1 MMRPV
6 LFLFMLI
13 LSVCGS
19 AQHYEIRHL
28 FVEAG
33 KSLDG
38 KKKFYSHAQSYDEN
52 EVVLKAY
59 KGMAIAMY
67 ARVTSSIPEKLD
79 CFHKGKALLEGA
91 INTDIY
97 NPEIRFLR
105 YCMQAET
112 PSILG
117 YKGNLAED
125 LWRIIGG
132 LKANMV
138 NPKDQ
143 FWQMAI
149 NYLYNSKYA
158 DDNQKRELQPFL
170 G

>member
-1 MMRPV
+1 MMRSV
-6 LFLFMLI
+6 LFFLAFSLN
-13 LSVCGS
+13 LS
-19 AQHYEIRHL
+19 AKAHTDDMRLL

-33 KSLDG
+33 KSIEG
-38 KKKFYSHAQSYDEN
+38 KKKFFLQAQTYNEN
-52 EVVLKAY
+52 DAVSKAY
-59 KGMAIAMY
+59 KGMSIAMY
-67 ARVTSSIPEKLD
+67 AKVTSSIPEKLD

-117 YKGNLAED
+117 YKSNLEED

-132 LKANMV
+132 LKAKMF

-143 FWQMAI
+143 FWQIAL
-149 NYLYNSKYA
+149 NYLYNNKYA
-158 DDNQKRELQPFL
+158 DDNQKRELQPFI

>member
-1 MMRPV
+1 MFLL
-6 LFLFMLI
+6 LFSI
-13 LSVCGS
+13 KSS
-19 AQHYEIRHL
+19 AQYDEIRSL

-33 KSLDG
+33 KSIEG
-38 KKKFYSHAQSYDEN
+38 KKKFYSMAQNYSES
-52 EVVLKAY
+52 EVVIKAY

-67 ARVTSSIPEKLD
+67 AKVTSSIPEKLD

-91 INTDIY
+91 VNTDIY
-97 NPEIRFLR
+97 NPEVRFLR
-105 YCMQAET
+105 YCMQSET

-117 YKGNLAED
+117 YKGNLEED

-132 LKANMV
+132 LKVNMV

-143 FWQMAI
+143 FWQIAI
-149 NYLYNSKYA
+149 HYLYNSKYA
-158 DDNQKRELQPFL
+158 DENQKRELKAFI

>member
-1 MMRPV
+1 MRFV
-6 LFLFMLI
+6 LFLLVLGIQSF
-13 LSVCGS
+13 
-19 AQHYEIRHL
+19 AQHDEIRVL

-33 KSLDG
+33 KSSEA
-38 KKKFYSHAQSYDEN
+38 KKKFYLCAQGYTESD
-52 EVVLKAY
+52 VVVKAY

-67 ARVTSSIPEKLD
+67 AKVTSSIPEKLD

-91 INTDIY
+91 VSTDIY

-105 YCMQAET
+105 YCFQAET

-143 FWQMAI
+143 FWRIAL

-158 DDNQKRELQPFL
+158 DENQKRELKPFI